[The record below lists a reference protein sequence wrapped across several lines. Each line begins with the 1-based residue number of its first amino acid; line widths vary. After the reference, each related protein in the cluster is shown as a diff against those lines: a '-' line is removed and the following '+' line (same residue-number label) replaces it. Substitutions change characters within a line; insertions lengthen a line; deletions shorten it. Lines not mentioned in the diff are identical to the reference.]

1 MASIEEDNVFQSDIE
16 ARLETGI
23 GRSTWFEL
31 DRRGLL
37 PKAIFIG
44 RKKLRVRRE
53 MHEYRASLVRQR
65 DAMSDDF

>member
-1 MASIEEDNVFQSDIE
+1 MASAEEDNAFQSDTE

-23 GRSTWFEL
+23 GRSKWFEL

-37 PKAIFIG
+37 PKAVFIG

-53 MHEYRASLVRQR
+53 MQEYRAALIRRR
-65 DAMSDDF
+65 DAMKQDF

>member
-1 MASIEEDNVFQSDIE
+1 MASIEEDNAFQSDIE

-23 GRSTWFEL
+23 GRSKWFEL
-31 DRRGLL
+31 DRQGQL

-53 MHEYRASLVRQR
+53 MQEYRASLMRQR
-65 DAMSDDF
+65 DPMSDDF